1 MSKKIE
7 EIAIIGMS
15 GAFPGANNID
25 LLWKLLIQK
34 KEGISTFSR
43 EQLLAAGESPEDIDN
58 ASYVPRGGFLEEAES
73 FDNDFFNMTM
83 GEALITDPQQR
94 LFMTHSW
101 LALEDSGYDP
111 ARIEGAVG
119 VFAGEGVPE
128 YWFLQKKSA
137 VSRDLA
143 DYRLMI
149 GNDKDYLATKVSYKL
164 NLKGPSFNV
173 QSACSTSL
181 AAVGIACQSLQTYGC
196 DMALAGGVT
205 VTALRGRGYLHYEG
219 MIYSKT
225 GRCRPFDRD
234 ADGTVFGE
242 GVGVVCLKRLTDAL
256 EDGDFIYAVIKSVAL
271 NNDGSDK
278 AGFAAPSAAG
288 QAEVIELAQG
298 FAGVGPEDVGFV
310 ETHGTAT
317 SLGDAIEIGALIRA
331 FRRGTE
337 KSGYCYLGALKANIG
352 HLDAAAGVASLI
364 KTALIVNS
372 GKIPPLMNFEAPNPR
387 LGMEAS
393 PFLINTETVDWPLRN
408 GRRIA
413 GISSF
418 GIGGTNVHVILES
431 PPAGKARAAAKCAV
445 SMPMLLSAKS
455 ASSLEA
461 EKKELASFL
470 DANPSLPPDGVAA
483 KVSRALH
490 DFPYRWGSPAASRE
504 LLIEDLKKA
513 APTPVPAGSPGCV
526 FVFPGQGSQFPGMA
540 KAYYG
545 VLPAFSRWID
555 EGIACAQSLGLADI
569 GDCLLRD
576 SSDLEVS
583 RTSMTQPLL
592 FIIEYALAQEL
603 IDRGIEPV
611 AVAGHSIGEYAAAA
625 VAGVMSFA
633 DGLGL
638 MERRG
643 FWMQQAP
650 EGAMTAV
657 FLPAAKVDPY
667 VSGGISISLYNTDSQ
682 VVLSGGLEA
691 IADLEERLAAD
702 GISFSRIRTS
712 HAFHSPLME
721 GILDG
726 FRREIDPSRFK
737 EASIPFLSNLDGAW
751 IPGSMDWVEYWVK
764 QLRSPVRFDLCIRAL
779 EEMPDAQIL
788 EAGPGKVLSNFLR
801 PAGGAKLPP
810 IPTLPTAKAD
820 ARYFESCMIRCW
832 AEGIA
837 IRWPDAAPMPE
848 TPILFPGYAFDKKA
862 FWAEG
867 AVPASAPSAQRR
879 QAEAHEALQNSPPP
893 IKTTTGRDAAI
904 PEDRTVLGRVA
915 GAWKRMLGLPDVDL
929 DAGFFD
935 YGGDSLMAVELVE
948 GVKAEFGIEFPLSSF
963 LKAPTVSGMRD
974 FVESKPA
981 REAPSA
987 ATIPEREEG
996 ARAYLSPQQ
1005 ERLWFLHELEP
1016 ELPLYNLVHVLKVEG
1031 RYDLE
1036 TLRRAMER
1044 FFARH
1049 EVFRTR
1055 IAVGSS
1061 GPELSISEEAL
1072 VPIQVIDLSGKDRKS
1087 AEEELAAFVRAE
1099 ARKPLDFSRFPIVKS
1114 AICAFGPEECR
1125 ICLFIPHI
1133 FTDGWSSEI
1142 YLHEMHD
1149 LYSLVE
1155 KGEGDLPQPAPRY
1168 SDYAAWAHLKKAGGK
1183 ASPELAAFWREYL
1196 KGIPEVHQLPLDRPR
1211 PKRSTGVGGLVSFEL
1226 SDEISGRIKEA
1237 CARYQ
1242 VTPHLFFLSSLVL
1255 LVWKYSAQGTVVI
1268 GTPYAN
1274 RELEGLKGVFGCFIE
1289 TIPLRFDLDGGTRLE
1304 NWFGY
1309 VKKQF
1314 LDAWSM
1320 SDMGIDEIVESLGT
1334 PREANVNPVYQ
1345 ILFAYQSYI
1354 KRSKGE
1360 GLEFGSEFVDRGV
1373 SENDIALYMWDSG
1386 HFTGAV
1392 DYSGDLFEEES
1403 IKLFVRNFQ
1412 TLIFG
1417 LLGSADSDLAALPF
1431 VDDRVMEEIRAANAT
1446 EVPGFLGN
1454 NLVDLFRDSCAAN
1467 GSAVAVRY
1475 KGRSFSYDEIDR
1487 ESELIAGRLV
1497 GSGAESGSFVGV
1509 YLNRSEILLASLL
1522 GVMKAGCAYVPLDP
1536 YFPFERLRAIV
1547 EDSGLRLVV
1556 TEESLS
1562 NSALFSS
1569 GLAIERLIADAGRDG
1584 VAADSRPRPSPTI
1597 GAEKI
1602 AYMLFTSGS
1611 TGRPKGVPISH
1622 GALANLLLSMKVEPG
1637 MSSSDRVLALTTV
1650 SFDISGLELY
1660 LPLICGASLVMV
1672 DQESALDSSL
1682 VSDLIER
1689 ERITF
1694 LQATPSRMTML
1705 LESGWK
1711 ARGGMKLLVGGEAW
1725 SRGLARKLLETGAEV
1740 WNVYGPTETT
1750 IWSSVHR
1757 VLDWER
1763 DPPIGK
1769 PIANTRFYV
1778 LDSGN
1783 RILPLGMPGELGI
1796 AGAGLTA
1803 GYHNRPDLNE
1813 ERFVGIDGA
1822 AGKGVERVY
1831 RTGDMALAG
1840 IDGVYRCLGRSDG
1853 QVKIRGFRIE
1863 LGEIERALATFPSIR
1878 EAVCAVWA
1886 RSEDDRRVVAYY
1898 RSDEKLAEGGLRV
1911 HLGRVLPDYM
1921 IPSHFVRMED
1931 FPKTPN
1937 GKIDRK
1943 AFSPPICASTVEA
1956 ERIGM
1961 PPRNRMEAS
1970 ILELWREILGQDGF
1984 GVTENFFDLG
1994 GHSLLATRL
2003 VAEMNGRLGKKWT
2016 LRDLFE
2022 RPTIEGLAGLP
2033 SRVERGRLPL
2043 VFAAKEVGG
2052 RTPLFLSSGVYE
2064 SNYYQEDS
2072 ETSWER
2078 DFLRYFS
2085 SILGL
2090 IGKDRPIYGLRPR
2103 GIFKGERF
2111 RSSVESMAKEY
2122 LTEIKRIQPVGPYL
2136 VGGECLGGNIAYEVA
2151 QRLRAGGDAVTRLVL
2166 LDTYRGGASFEA
2178 RFRLNEML
2186 RSPLKRIRS
2195 ARQSLKGRPLGKETA
2210 VEEMRRL
2217 RKTLLPL
2224 SESDREYRRLERGNK
2239 TLAHSLIRY
2248 RPRRYDGS
2256 VLLVVNQKWNE
2267 SRPGLGWD
2275 SRICPNLAIRVVP
2288 GDHITRFK
2296 YYGEIVGETLLG
2308 CLDDA

>member
-1 MSKKIE
+1 MSKKNE
-7 EIAIIGMS
+7 EVAIVGMS
-15 GAFPGANNID
+15 GAFPGAKNIYE
-25 LLWKLLIQK
+25 LWKMINQK
-34 KEGISTFSR
+34 REGICTFSR
-43 EQLLAAGESPEDIDN
+43 EQLLAAGEAPEKIEN
-58 ASYVPRGGFLEEAES
+58 ASYVPRGGFLEDAEY

-94 LFMTHSW
+94 LFLMHSW
-101 LALEDSGYDP
+101 LALEDAGYDP
-111 ARIEGAVG
+111 AKIDRTVG

-181 AAVGIACQSLQTYGC
+181 AAVGIAYQSLLAHGC

-205 VTALRGRGYLHYEG
+205 VTSLRGRGYLHYEG

-234 ADGTVFGE
+234 ADGTIFGE
-242 GVGVVCLKRLTDAL
+242 GVGVVCLKRLSDAL
-256 EDGDFIYAVIKSVAL
+256 DDGDFIYAVVKSIAL

-278 AGFAAPSAAG
+278 AGFAAPSVAG

-317 SLGDAIEIGALIRA
+317 ALGDEIEIGALNRA

-337 KSGYCYLGALKANIG
+337 RQGFCYLGALKANIG

-372 GKIPPLMNFEAPNPR
+372 GKIPPLMNYEAPNPR
-387 LGMEAS
+387 LGMEKS
-393 PFLINTETVDWPLRN
+393 PFLINTETVDWPLRE

-418 GIGGTNVHVILES
+418 GIGGTNVHAILES
-431 PPAGKARAAAKCAV
+431 PPAGRVGAAATRVAF
-445 SMPMLLSAKS
+445 MPFLLSAKS

-461 EKKELASFL
+461 ERKGLASFL
-470 DANPSLPPDGVAA
+470 EANPSLPLNEVAA
-483 KVSRALH
+483 KVSKASH
-490 DFPYRWGSPAASRE
+490 DFPYRWGAPVGARE
-504 LLIEDLKKA
+504 LVLEDLMKA
-513 APTPVPAGSPGCV
+513 IPAPSPAGSPGCV

-545 VLPAFSRWID
+545 TLPSFSRWID
-555 EGIACAQSLGLADI
+555 EGIACAESLGLADI
-569 GDCLLRD
+569 GRYLLQD

-583 RTSMTQPLL
+583 QTSMTQPLL

-633 DGLGL
+633 DGLRL
-638 MERRG
+638 VERRG
-643 FWMQQAP
+643 LWMQRAP

-667 VSGGISISLYNTDSQ
+667 VADDIFISLYNTDGQ
-682 VVLSGGLEA
+682 VVLSGCLEA
-691 IADLEERLAAD
+691 IADLEGRLAAD
-702 GISFSRIRTS
+702 GIAYSRIRAS

-721 GILDG
+721 GILDD
-726 FRREIDPSRFK
+726 FRREIDPSRFTD
-737 EASIPFLSNLDGAW
+737 ASIPFLSNLDGAW
-751 IPGSMDWVEYWVK
+751 VPGSLDWVEYWVK

-779 EEMPDAQIL
+779 EEIPDTQVL
-788 EAGPGKVLSNFLR
+788 EVGPGKVLSGFLR
-801 PAGGAKLPP
+801 SPGSARLPP
-810 IPTLPTAKAD
+810 IPMLPTANAD
-820 ARYFESCMIRCW
+820 ARYFESCLIRCW
-832 AEGIA
+832 AEGA
-837 IRWPDAAPMPE
+837 SVRWPDDATIPE
-848 TPILFPGYAFDKKA
+848 TPILFPGYAFDKKP
-862 FWAEG
+862 FWATG
-867 AVPASAPSAQRR
+867 GVSPSAPSTQGR
-879 QAEAHEALQNSPPP
+879 QGGAHEVYENPLSSMA
-893 IKTTTGRDAAI
+893 TAASGAAMQ
-904 PEDRTVLGRVA
+904 EDRSVPGRVA
-915 GAWKRMLGLPDVDL
+915 GAWKRMLGLLDL
-929 DAGFFD
+929 DEGTSFFD
-935 YGGDSLMAVELVE
+935 CGGDSLMAVELVE
-948 GVKAEFGIEFPLSSF
+948 GIKAEFGIEYPLSSF
-963 LKAPTVSGMRD
+963 LRAPTVSGMRD
-974 FVESKPA
+974 FIESMPA
-981 REAPSA
+981 RKAP
-987 ATIPEREEG
+987 ATIPERGEG
-996 ARAYLSPQQ
+996 ACAYLSPQQ

-1016 ELPLYNLVHVLKVEG
+1016 ELPLYNLVHVLTIEG

-1036 TLRRAMER
+1036 TLERAMDR

-1049 EVFRTR
+1049 EAFRTR
-1055 IAVGSS
+1055 IVDGGS
-1061 GPELSISEEAL
+1061 GPELSISEKACI
-1072 VPIQVIDLSGKDRKS
+1072 PIEVVDLSGWDRKS
-1087 AEEELAAFVRAE
+1087 AETRLAGLIKNE
-1099 ARKPLDFSRFPIVKS
+1099 AGKPPALSQYPLVKA
-1114 AICAFGPEECR
+1114 AIYAFGPEECR
-1125 ICLFIPHI
+1125 VCLFIPHI
-1133 FTDGWSSEI
+1133 LTDGWSSEI
-1142 YLHEMHD
+1142 FLREMRD
-1149 LYSLVE
+1149 LYSRIDA
-1155 KGEGDLPQPAPRY
+1155 GESDLSQPVLKY
-1168 SDYAAWAHLKKAGGK
+1168 SDYAAWAHRQKADRQ

-1196 KGIPEVHQLPLDRPR
+1196 KGIPEVHQLPLDLPRPR
-1211 PKRSTGVGGLVSFEL
+1211 RSTGKGGLASFEIA
-1226 SDEISGRIKEA
+1226 DDISGKIKEA

-1242 VTPHLFFLSSLVL
+1242 VTPYLFFLSSLVL
-1255 LVWKYSAQGTVVI
+1255 LVWKYSGQGTVVI

-1274 RELEGLKGVFGCFIE
+1274 RELEELKAVFGCFIT
-1289 TIPLRFDLDGGTRLE
+1289 TIPLRFDLDGKMKLE
-1304 NWFGY
+1304 DWFPY
-1309 VKKQF
+1309 VKRQF
-1314 LDAWSM
+1314 LDAWAM
-1320 SDMGIDEIVESLGT
+1320 SDMGIDEIVDTLGS
-1334 PREANVNPVYQ
+1334 PRSANVNPIFQ

-1354 KRSKGE
+1354 KRSKDD
-1360 GLEFGSEFVDRGV
+1360 GLEFGSEFVDRGI
-1373 SENDIALYMWDSG
+1373 SENDISLYMWDAG
-1386 HFTGAV
+1386 RFAGAV
-1392 DYSGDLFEEES
+1392 EYSTDLFEKES
-1403 IKLFVRNFQ
+1403 AELFVRNFQ
-1412 TLIFG
+1412 TLISS
-1417 LLGSADSDLAALPF
+1417 LLGDTDGELAALRF
-1431 VDDRVMEEIRAANAT
+1431 VDDRVLEGIRAVNST
-1446 EVPGFLGN
+1446 EVAGFLGN

-1467 GSAVAVRY
+1467 GSAVALRF
-1475 KGRSFSYDEIDR
+1475 KGRSFSYEEID
-1487 ESELIAGRLV
+1487 ESSDRIARRLLDA
-1497 GSGAESGSFVGV
+1497 GAEPFGFVGV
-1509 YLNRSEILLASLL
+1509 YLNRGATLLASLL
-1522 GVMKAGCAYVPLDP
+1522 GVLKAGCAYVPLDP
-1536 YFPFERLRAIV
+1536 SFPFERLRAIV
-1547 EDSGLRLVV
+1547 EESGLRLVV

-1562 NSALFSS
+1562 ES
-1569 GLAIERLIADAGRDG
+1569 GLFASGPAVARLIADAGGDG
-1584 VAADSRPRPSPTI
+1584 EAADSRTRPAPAIDAGRT
-1597 GAEKI
+1597 

-1611 TGRPKGVPISH
+1611 TGKPKGVPISH
-1622 GALANLLLSMKVEPG
+1622 GALANLLLSMKGEPG

-1672 DQESALDSSL
+1672 DQDSALDSAI

-1711 ARGGMKLLVGGEAW
+1711 ARSGMKLLVGGEAW
-1725 SRGLARKLLETGAEV
+1725 TRGLARKLLETGAEV

-1778 LDSGN
+1778 LDAGR
-1783 RILPLGMPGELGI
+1783 RILPPGMTGELGI
-1796 AGAGLTA
+1796 AGAGLTE
-1803 GYHNRPDLNE
+1803 GYYHRPDLNE
-1813 ERFVGIDGA
+1813 ERFVGIEGA
-1822 AGKGVERVY
+1822 AGEGLERIY
-1831 RTGDMALAG
+1831 LTGDMALASLG
-1840 IDGVYRCLGRSDG
+1840 GVYRCLGRSDG
-1853 QVKIRGFRIE
+1853 QVKIRGFRVE
-1863 LGEIERALATFPSIR
+1863 LGEIERALATYPSIR
-1878 EAVCAVWA
+1878 EAVCTVWA

-1898 RSDEKLAEGGLRV
+1898 RSDERLAEGGLRG

-1921 IPSHFVRMED
+1921 IPSHFVRMEE

-1943 AFSPPICASTVEA
+1943 AFSPPGSAQTDEA
-1956 ERIGM
+1956 ARLGV
-1961 PPRNRMEAS
+1961 PPRNRLEAG
-1970 ILELWREILGQDGF
+1970 ILELWREVLGQDGF

-2003 VAEMNGRLGKKWT
+2003 IAGMNGRFGNRWA

-2022 RPTIEGLAGLP
+2022 RPTIEGLASLP

-2043 VFAAKEVGG
+2043 VFAAKEMGR
-2052 RTPLFLSSGVYE
+2052 RTPLFLSSGVYD
-2064 SNYYQEDS
+2064 SNYYQEES
-2072 ETSWER
+2072 ETAWEL

-2103 GIFKGERF
+2103 GIFRGERF
-2111 RSSVESMAKEY
+2111 RSSVESMAEEY
-2122 LTEIKRIQPVGPYL
+2122 FKEIKRIQPEGPYL
-2136 VGGECLGGNIAYEVA
+2136 VGGECLGGNIAYEIA
-2151 QRLRAGGDAVTRLVL
+2151 QRLLAGGDEVTKLVL
-2166 LDTYRGGASFEA
+2166 LDTYRGGAAFEA
-2178 RFRLNEML
+2178 RFRFDEIR
-2186 RSPLKRIRS
+2186 RSPLRRIRS
-2195 ARQSLKGRPLGKETA
+2195 TRQYLKGRGFGKETA
-2210 VEEMRRL
+2210 IEGMDRL

-2224 SESDREYRRLERGNK
+2224 SESDREYRRLEQGSSIF
-2239 TLAHSLIRY
+2239 AHSLIRY
-2248 RPRRYDGS
+2248 RPRKYEGS
-2256 VLLVVNQKWNE
+2256 VLLVVNQKWNDA
-2267 SRPGLGWD
+2267 RPGLGWD
-2275 SRICPNLAIRVVP
+2275 SRICPNLTIRVVP

-2296 YYGEIVGETLLG
+2296 YYGEIVGETLRG